1 MASEGTDELYSAF
14 AKYPMIGVLNTLK
27 TGRAVCWLGDDRGK
41 QRRVVM
47 RELTTLAEVTN
58 SRIWLERDWK
68 HWARGVELS
77 LGEGSA
83 LYVREWIEGVSLAYY
98 QFVNREKPEED
109 RARHLFANVAEA
121 LNPLHELGKA
131 HGFLKP
137 NNLIMTHEGFAI
149 TDPWMGDATSSSSDE
164 TPSDIAH
171 AGIIAG
177 DPHYLSPE
185 FLRRQQ
191 QVPASDVYSLAC
203 VLYEY
208 LTRQK
213 PFTDENPVLI
223 AYQHLSTEAKGI
235 RTRRPDLSRS
245 LEMILRKALSKKP
258 QDRFQHGAEFAEALR
273 GDYTRTQGNLL
284 PKPIPESDPFA
295 DSSSGEVIPRQ
306 KTSPDDTDPP
316 TAEISIPSSP
326 TVKSRATEFAYIS
339 VLDLQRAMATAQANP
354 GATFDKL
361 RELINQERRT
371 VGDSERIPP
380 LFPPQSSAKRL
391 PASAWANAPKM
402 KPSTGPTPPNAPGHA
417 RRQESPRPRPARRPA
432 QHPAGNRRPT
442 GRQRHTAARRKGE
455 VPPVG
460 TTPVVLRGAHR
471 PHRDDRRLR
480 TAPHVQQM
488 TPGPREGAT
497 PRPPPPPPTATPPRP
512 PTQPPSKRL
521 P

>member
-27 TGRAVCWLGDDRGK
+27 SGRAVCWLGDDREK
-41 QRRVVM
+41 KRRVVM

-58 SRIWLERDWK
+58 CRVWLERDWK
-68 HWARGVELS
+68 NWARGIELS
-77 LGEGSA
+77 LGQGSA

-98 QFVNREKPEED
+98 QVVNTEKPEED
-109 RARHLFANVAEA
+109 RARHLFANMADA
-121 LNPLHELGKA
+121 LTPLHEAGKA

-137 NNLIMTHEGFAI
+137 NNLIMTHDGFSI
-149 TDPWMGDATSSSSDE
+149 VDPWMGDATSSSSDE

-171 AGIIAG
+171 AGVIAG

-191 QVPASDVYSLAC
+191 QVPASDVYCLAC

-208 LTRQK
+208 LTRQR
-213 PFTDENPVLI
+213 PFVDENPILV
-223 AYQHLSTEAKGI
+223 AYQHLATEPKAI

-245 LEMILRKALSKKP
+245 LEMILRKAMSKKP
-258 QDRFQHGAEFAEALR
+258 QDRFQNGAEFAEALR
-273 GDYTRTQGNLL
+273 GDYTRAQGNLL

-295 DSSSGEVIPRQ
+295 DSSSGEVIPKQ
-306 KTSPDDTDPP
+306 KSNPDDTDPP
-316 TAEISIPSSP
+316 TAEISVPSSP

-354 GATFDKL
+354 GATFEKL

-391 PASAWANAPKM
+391 PATAWANAPKM
-402 KPSTGPTPPNAPGHA
+402 KPSTGPISPTLQAMLQGRKVPAPGGASQPRAASAGAASPQASTETPP
-417 RRQESPRPRPARRPA
+417 
-432 QHPAGNRRPT
+432 
-442 GRQRHTAARRKGE
+442 
-455 VPPVG
+455 PVEKVKSILWEQPLWFYG
-460 TTPVVLRGAHR
+460 VLIALVVTIGVFGL
-471 PHRDDRRLR
+471 LL
-480 TAPHVQQM
+480 M
-488 TPGPREGAT
+488 YN
-497 PRPPPPPPTATPPRP
+497 
-512 PTQPPSKRL
+512 K
-521 P
+521 